1 MKSKLWVA
9 AIAVFI
15 LAGCK
20 KKKEDLPPAP
30 SVVGYWE
37 GKYGNGNAVPGQPY
51 FFLFRSNGTVR
62 VYADNA
68 DTASAGK
75 AEGTYIV
82 SGNTV
87 KTTYTY
93 PPATS
98 YSTQAVVDA
107 GFATMDG
114 TWGSG
119 ASVSGNGTFRIFKK

>member
-1 MKSKLWVA
+1 MKSKLLIVLVA
-9 AIAVFI
+9 LSI
-15 LAGCK
+15 LTACK
-20 KKKEDLPPAP
+20 KKKEDATPPP
-30 SVVGYWE
+30 SVVGFWE
-37 GKYGNGNAVPGQPY
+37 GKYGNGSSVPGSSY

-62 VYADNA
+62 VYADNS

-93 PPATS
+93 PPSIS
-98 YSTQAVVDA
+98 YSTQAIVDA

-119 ASVSGNGTFRIFKK
+119 ANVSGSGTFRIFKK

>member
-1 MKSKLWVA
+1 MKLKLL
-9 AIAVFI
+9 IAVTAVLI
-15 LAGCK
+15 ITGCK
-20 KKKEDLPPAP
+20 KKKEDAPPAS

-37 GKYGNGNAVPGQPY
+37 GKYGSGNAVPKNPY

-62 VYADNA
+62 VYADAA
-68 DTASAGK
+68 DTVTAGK

-93 PPATS
+93 PPSTS
-98 YSTQAVVDA
+98 YSTQAIVDA
-107 GFATMDG
+107 GFTTLDG

-119 ASVSGNGTFRIFKK
+119 ANVSGNGTFRIFKK